1 MKKWRSKAHMKKLIK
16 DQIKGE
22 KILVNIVNTC

>member
-1 MKKWRSKAHMKKLIK
+1 MKKWRSKAYMKKLIK
-16 DQIKGE
+16 DQIKDE